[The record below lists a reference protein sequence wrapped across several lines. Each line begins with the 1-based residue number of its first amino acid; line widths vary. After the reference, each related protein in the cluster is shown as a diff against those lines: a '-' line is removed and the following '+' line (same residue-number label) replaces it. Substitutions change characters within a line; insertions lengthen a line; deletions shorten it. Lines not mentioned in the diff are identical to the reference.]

1 MNIQQ
6 VLSER
11 QTTHGDFADHAQTT
25 QLLKTVMHSQPG
37 WSKLNAMQRESLD
50 MIVHKIGRILAG
62 NPNYVDH
69 WLDCSGYATLIVR
82 SLDGE

>member
-1 MNIQQ
+1 MNLNIQQ

-37 WSKLNAMQRESLD
+37 WSKLSAMQRESLD
-50 MIVHKIGRILAG
+50 MIVHKIGRVLSG
-62 NPNYVDH
+62 NPNHADH
-69 WLDCSGYATLIVR
+69 WVDIQGYARLIEER
-82 SLDGE
+82 L

>member
-1 MNIQQ
+1 MNLNIQQ

-37 WSKLNAMQRESLD
+37 WSKLSAMQR
-50 MIVHKIGRILAG
+50 
-62 NPNYVDH
+62 
-69 WLDCSGYATLIVR
+69 
-82 SLDGE
+82 

>member
-1 MNIQQ
+1 MNLNIQQ

-37 WSKLNAMQRESLD
+37 WSKLSAMQRESLD
-50 MIVHKIGRILAG
+50 MIVHKIGRVLSG
-62 NPNYVDH
+62 NHNHADH
-69 WLDCSGYATLIVR
+69 WIDIQGYARLIEER
-82 SLDGE
+82 L